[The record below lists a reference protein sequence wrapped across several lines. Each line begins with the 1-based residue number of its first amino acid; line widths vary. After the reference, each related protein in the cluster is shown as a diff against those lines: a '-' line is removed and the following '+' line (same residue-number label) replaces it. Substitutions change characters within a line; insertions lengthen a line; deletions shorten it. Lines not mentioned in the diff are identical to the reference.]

1 MSTRR
6 PEDSSSGPG
15 LTPIDSSS
23 PSAPTDRRT
32 EPDRTT
38 GRIPAQD
45 DEDEAARKSPHADKS
60 KRGSGINRANVRSR

>member
-1 MSTRR
+1 MGVRR

-15 LTPIDSSS
+15 LTPIDSPS
-23 PSAPTDRRT
+23 PTSPTDRRI

-45 DEDEAARKSPHADKS
+45 DEEDAPKSRKSGKS
-60 KRGSGINRANVRSR
+60 KKAGA

>member
-1 MSTRR
+1 VTTRR
-6 PEDSSSGPG
+6 SEDTSSGPG

-23 PSAPTDRRT
+23 PSSPTDRRT

-45 DEDEAARKSPHADKS
+45 VEDDAASKNRKPGKNKKNAGVG
-60 KRGSGINRANVRSR
+60 R

>member
-1 MSTRR
+1 MSIRR

-15 LTPIDSSS
+15 LTPIDRSS
-23 PSAPTDRRT
+23 PSSPTDRRI

-45 DEDEAARKSPHADKS
+45 EEDDAAGKSRKAGKS
-60 KRGSGINRANVRSR
+60 KKANA

>member
-1 MSTRR
+1 MSIRR

-23 PSAPTDRRT
+23 PSSPTDRRV

-45 DEDEAARKSPHADKS
+45 DEDDAGRKSKNTDKT
-60 KRGSGINRANVRSR
+60 KKAGA

>member
-1 MSTRR
+1 MSIRR
-6 PEDSSSGPG
+6 PEDSSHGPG

-23 PSAPTDRRT
+23 PSSPTDRRI

-45 DEDEAARKSPHADKS
+45 DEDDARKPRKTGEGKKA
-60 KRGSGINRANVRSR
+60 GA

>member
-1 MSTRR
+1 MSIRH

-23 PSAPTDRRT
+23 PSSPTDRRI

-45 DEDEAARKSPHADKS
+45 DEDAAARKPRKTGKGKKA
-60 KRGSGINRANVRSR
+60 GA

>member
-1 MSTRR
+1 MSIRR

-23 PSAPTDRRT
+23 PSSPADRRI

-45 DEDEAARKSPHADKS
+45 DEDDARKPRKTGEGKKA
-60 KRGSGINRANVRSR
+60 GA

>member
-1 MSTRR
+1 MSIRR

-23 PSAPTDRRT
+23 PSSPTDRRI

-45 DEDEAARKSPHADKS
+45 DEDDAARKPRKT
-60 KRGSGINRANVRSR
+60 SGGKKTGA